1 MSEGVDDVAM
11 CLLIVIYEAVKRPLE
26 TRARVSRIS
35 A

>member
-11 CLLIVIYEAVKRPLE
+11 CPWIVIYEADKRPRE